1 MEGITC
7 FLSNTLHKQEAEV
20 IFYLSKIF
28 YSNIL
33 CRSFVRRKLQ
43 PY

>member
-20 IFYLSKIF
+20 IFYLSKKYFIVI
-28 YSNIL
+28 YYVVVL
-33 CRSFVRRKLQ
+33 
-43 PY
+43 